1 MSNTSALVPYLFEG
15 HRIRMSTDQQGE
27 AWIVVA
33 DACAA
38 LAESPMVWAMAN
50 RRDEEHCLHSEEG
63 PGAGGF
69 TLALINEATLLRRL
83 LNSDNPSAP
92 RMRRWLTHVL
102 LPALQRRQ
110 EGIEELP
117 RRSIEAIRRQ
127 TAAEVLRGADE
138 IIHLTGVSH
147 AEALLSVLE
156 EIQAH
161 SSPAGVETMDGAGHL
176 PNQAHPGQACD
187 QRGQCPR
194 PAARR
199 HPSGRQTV
207 PWLMADQVADRLDGT
222 LRHTNQRLAAAGLQ
236 QRNEDDDWQLT
247 EAGRDWGVALPLCS
261 RGERR
266 QQILWDPAVVAL
278 LHQTN

>member
-15 HRIRMSTDQQGE
+15 HRIRVSTDQQGE

-33 DACAA
+33 DACNA
-38 LAESPMVWAMAN
+38 LAESPMAWAMAN

-92 RMRRWLTHVL
+92 RMRRWLTHEL
-102 LPALQRRQ
+102 LPALQRRH
-110 EGIEELP
+110 EGNGELP

-161 SSPAGVETMDGAGHL
+161 SSPAGVDVKQRAGV
-176 PNQAHPGQACD
+176 A
-187 QRGQCPR
+187 
-194 PAARR
+194 
-199 HPSGRQTV
+199 
-207 PWLMADQVADRLDGT
+207 WLTADQLADRLDGT

-247 EAGRDWGVALPLCS
+247 EAGLDWGVALPLCS